1 MAVLPALRRIDA
13 VEADALPV
21 DVDRA
26 AVDDGGD
33 ANDRFR
39 LRPIKFDTLNSGRLS
54 PFCMAA

>member
-1 MAVLPALRRIDA
+1 M
-13 VEADALPV
+13 